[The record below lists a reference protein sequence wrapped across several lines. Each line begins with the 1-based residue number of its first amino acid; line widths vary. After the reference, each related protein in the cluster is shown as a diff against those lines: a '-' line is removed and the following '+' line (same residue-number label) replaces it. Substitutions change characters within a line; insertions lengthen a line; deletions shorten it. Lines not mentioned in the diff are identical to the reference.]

1 MSLYEVVL
9 RLPDREELR
18 VTDRDPSLVGYV
30 TIDGRKC
37 EIVAEE
43 ASPDVKVARRYI
55 VRPMVVTDTRV
66 WPPEVQ

>member
-43 ASPDVKVARRYI
+43 ASPDVEVARRYI

>member
-1 MSLYEVVL
+1 VSLYEVVL

-18 VTDRDPSLVGYV
+18 VTDHDPGLVGYV

-43 ASPDVKVARRYI
+43 ASPDAKVARRYI
-55 VRPMVVTDTRV
+55 VRPMVVADTAV

>member
-1 MSLYEVVL
+1 LYEVVL

-18 VTDRDPSLVGYV
+18 VTDHDPSLAGYV

-43 ASPDVKVARRYI
+43 DSPDAKVARRYI
-55 VRPMVVTDTRV
+55 VRPMSAAGSKAVS
-66 WPPEVQ
+66 PPAVE